1 MAIHLNSG
9 NHETPLSEIN
19 VTPLVDVMLV
29 LLVIFIIV
37 APMFSQALRVDLP
50 KAIAPSSTDP
60 IVVDLSLDETGVLS
74 INGDATNL
82 DLLPEQLRE
91 RGEAD
96 PELVVRIGADA
107 KTDYQKVAELLSKV
121 RSSGI
126 NRLAF
131 ATQSP

>member
-1 MAIHLNSG
+1 MAVHLNSG

-50 KAIAPSSTDP
+50 KATAPTSSEP
-60 IVVDLSLDETGVLS
+60 VV
-74 INGDATNL
+74 L
-82 DLLPEQLRE
+82 DLTLNESGVISMNGVTTDLELLPDQLRE
-91 RGEAD
+91 RGEAE

-107 KTDYQKVAELLSKV
+107 KTDYQLVAQLLSKV
-121 RSSGI
+121 RASGVT
-126 NRLAF
+126 RLAF